1 MGIAALKIKIMPESV
16 DTDLEEIKQEA
27 EKIIIGQNAKLHSTE
42 IEEIAFGLKALV
54 IIVAWPE
61 EKEQSELEDA
71 LRNIP
76 EVQSAEVID
85 FRRAFG

>member
-27 EKIIIGQNAKLHSTE
+27 EKIIIRQNAKLHSTE

-54 IIVAWPE
+54 IMVAWPE
-61 EKEQSELEDA
+61 EKDTDIAESLLSKIENVSSVSIEDY
-71 LRNIP
+71 
-76 EVQSAEVID
+76 
-85 FRRAFG
+85 RRAFG

>member
-16 DTDLEEIKQEA
+16 DTDLEKIRQEA
-27 EKIIIGQNAKLHSTE
+27 EKIINKQNAKLHSSE
-42 IEEIAFGLKALV
+42 IEEIAFGLKAL
-54 IIVAWPE
+54 ILLVAWPE
-61 EKEQSELEDA
+61 EQEQSGLEDA